1 MDICFSTFFNASKP
15 FKAALTHSALSSS
28 ASKASWQS
36 GVTTSDH
43 KPVWGMFEV
52 RVKPGKDSVPL
63 AGGLFNRW
71 CLVFLIFNKIFSRAV
86 YLEGL
91 KRRSES
97 LKPHLGRGHTAANI
111 CNVSWWWSSMMGQIY
126 AALIWQLNKSWSF
139 KIKHFCT
146 ASVEPL
152 SNMNSRTK
160 IVRLLFAT
168 PIMLAREQ

>member
-71 CLVFLIFNKIFSRAV
+71 CLVFLIFNKIFPGRSISKAWNEDQSPSNHIWGGDTLRPISV
-86 YLEGL
+86 MFHDGDHLWWGKYMQLLYDNWINLEVPRL
-91 KRRSES
+91 NTFAQ
-97 LKPHLGRGHTAANI
+97 LLWNPWVI
-111 CNVSWWWSSMMGQIY
+111 CPQGPKLWDY
-126 AALIWQLNKSWSF
+126 CL
-139 KIKHFCT
+139 
-146 ASVEPL
+146 P
-152 SNMNSRTK
+152 
-160 IVRLLFAT
+160 RL
-168 PIMLAREQ
+168 